1 MELTGNA
8 IQCYLRKLLSVDEF
22 YFILLLHV
30 SLFTHTCHY
39 NHYMVQKDLFHQHQ
53 QQNFPKFKQQ
63 NSDGEAKK
71 KICGFPVS
79 SYKNLGRV
87 GRF

>member
-1 MELTGNA
+1 MDF
-8 IQCYLRKLLSVDEF
+8 V
-22 YFILLLHV
+22 
-30 SLFTHTCHY
+30 
-39 NHYMVQKDLFHQHQ
+39 VQLQISYGQ
-53 QQNFPKFKQQ
+53 
-63 NSDGEAKK
+63 K

>member
-1 MELTGNA
+1 MGRADRSVLERISTLS
-8 IQCYLRKLLSVDEF
+8 LLEESF
-22 YFILLLHV
+22 
-30 SLFTHTCHY
+30 
-39 NHYMVQKDLFHQHQ
+39 
-53 QQNFPKFKQQ
+53 KFSRLGQ
-63 NSDGEAKK
+63 K